1 MASSAYDTY
10 GKLLAKNLYCD
21 ESGIVFH
28 DANDDT
34 KTITRKATGI
44 GAGNADITLPTS
56 AGALLSAGSNLNGAN
71 RSAGSVATAA
81 LADNAVTADKV
92 DIASATDIGAGL
104 ADADSFF
111 VSDSD
116 AADAVK
122 RVTGAALKTF
132 IGSTSLQPGDID
144 NSNLFAANVVD
155 NNALASNAVQD
166 ANVAA
171 GANIAQSKLNLAI
184 TNAEV
189 AAGAAIEKSKLAS
202 LDIANADVAAGAAIA
217 GSKVAPDF
225 GAQTVETTGV
235 VQAGA
240 AQAFR
245 LGGDADGSF
254 RMAIDSGNFVIQKKV
269 TGAWETWLTV
279 SAPA

>member
-1 MASSAYDTY
+1 M
-10 GKLLAKNLYCD
+10 
-21 ESGIVFH
+21 
-28 DANDDT
+28 
-34 KTITRKATGI
+34 
-44 GAGNADITLPTS
+44 
-56 AGALLSAGSNLNGAN
+56 
-71 RSAGSVATAA
+71 TAA
-81 LADNAVTADKV
+81 KV
-92 DIASATDIGAGL
+92 DIASADDIGAGL

-116 AADAVK
+116 ASDAVK

-132 IGSTSLQPGDID
+132 IGSSSLQPGDID

-155 NNALASNAVQD
+155 ANALADNAVD
-166 ANVAA
+166 A
-171 GANIAQSKLNLAI
+171 GAIANDAVVEAKIQNNAVTKAKIADAPTTYGTAEASKL
-184 TNAEV
+184 V
-189 AAGAAIEKSKLAS
+189 AVDASKDLSGLNDVSGASFVAS
-202 LDIANADVAAGAAIA
+202 GD
-217 GSKVAPDF
+217 
-225 GAQTVETTGV
+225 

>member
-34 KTITRKATGI
+34 KTITLKATGI

-71 RSAGSVATAA
+71 LSAGSVATAA

-155 NNALASNAVQD
+155 ANALADNAVD
-166 ANVAA
+166 A
-171 GANIAQSKLNLAI
+171 GAIANDAVVEAKIQNNAVTKAKIADAPTTYGTAEASKL
-184 TNAEV
+184 V
-189 AAGAAIEKSKLAS
+189 AVDASKDLSGLNDVSGASFVAS
-202 LDIANADVAAGAAIA
+202 
-217 GSKVAPDF
+217 
-225 GAQTVETTGV
+225 GV

>member
-10 GKLLAKNLYCD
+10 GKLLAKNVYLD
-21 ESGIVFH
+21 ESGLRFH
-28 DANDDT
+28 DADDDT
-34 KTITRKATGI
+34 KTITLKASNI
-44 GAGNADITLPTS
+44 QAGNADITLPTS
-56 AGALLSAGSNLNGAN
+56 AGALLSAGSNLDGAN
-71 RSAGSVATAA
+71 LTAGSVATAA
-81 LADNAVTADKV
+81 LEDDCVTAAKV
-92 DIASATDIGAGL
+92 DIASADDIGAGL

-116 AADAVK
+116 ASDAVK

-155 NNALASNAVQD
+155 ANALANDAVQN
-166 ANVAA
+166 AN
-171 GANIAQSKLNLAI
+171 
-184 TNAEV
+184 
-189 AAGAAIEKSKLAS
+189 
-202 LDIANADVAAGAAIA
+202 VAAGAAIA
-217 GSKVAPDF
+217 GSKVDPDF

-240 AQAFR
+240 SESFR

>member
-1 MASSAYDTY
+1 MASSAYPNY
-10 GKLLAKNLYCD
+10 GKLLAKNVYLD
-21 ESGIVFH
+21 ESGLRFH
-28 DANDDT
+28 DADDDT
-34 KTITRKATGI
+34 KTITLKASNI
-44 GAGNADITLPTS
+44 QAGNADITLPTS
-56 AGALLSAGSNLNGAN
+56 AGALLSAGSNLDGAN
-71 RSAGSVATAA
+71 LTAGSVATAA
-81 LADNAVTADKV
+81 LEDDCVTAAKV
-92 DIASATDIGAGL
+92 DIASADDIGAGL

-116 AADAVK
+116 ASDAVK

-155 NNALASNAVQD
+155 ANALADNAVD
-166 ANVAA
+166 A
-171 GANIAQSKLNLAI
+171 GAIANDAVVEAKIQNNAVTKAKIADAPTTYGTAEASKL
-184 TNAEV
+184 V
-189 AAGAAIEKSKLAS
+189 AVDASKDLSGLNDVSGASFVAS
-202 LDIANADVAAGAAIA
+202 GD
-217 GSKVAPDF
+217 
-225 GAQTVETTGV
+225 